1 MLPEGPEPLLVF
13 VPEGPELDVEVLL
26 CPPGPTLLLVPV
38 LLLMILLV
46 LDELDDPP
54 GALDVVVPELLFT
67 VCPAFELVG
76 ALDDTLLCAVYAPL
90 DAKV

>member
-1 MLPEGPEPLLVF
+1 M
-13 VPEGPELDVEVLL
+13 LL

-46 LDELDDPP
+46 PEEVEDPP

-76 ALDDTLLCAVYAPL
+76 ALDDALLCAVYAPL
-90 DAKV
+90 EAKV

>member
-1 MLPEGPEPLLVF
+1 MLPEGPELLLVF
-13 VPEGPELDVEVLL
+13 VPEGPELEVDVLF

-46 LDELDDPP
+46 LDEVDDPP

-76 ALDDTLLCAVYAPL
+76 AFEDALLCAVYAPL